1 MNVALLTETLTNN
14 YEKKYNCTP
23 NYHKDKVI
31 QVIISAKGILTIT
44 LDKLDKNLSLNS
56 QIHQKLY
63 VHFKLFA
70 VLLIYKNLIPILW

>member
-14 YEKKYNCTP
+14 YKKKYNYTP

-44 LDKLDKNLSLNS
+44 
-56 QIHQKLY
+56 H
-63 VHFKLFA
+63 
-70 VLLIYKNLIPILW
+70 